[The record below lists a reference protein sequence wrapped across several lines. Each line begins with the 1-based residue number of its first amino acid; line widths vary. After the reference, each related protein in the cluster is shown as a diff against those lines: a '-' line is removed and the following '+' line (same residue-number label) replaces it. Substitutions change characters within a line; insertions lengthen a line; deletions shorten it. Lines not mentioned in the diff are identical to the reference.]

1 MRLPFDFNNSNLNE
15 EARIKLTYNSPELK
29 QNIEISIDGDEIS
42 IDTLLDSFER
52 FIGALGIH
60 IPENVMLG
68 FVELEELDEDGD
80 NDDKEGGGTIKFTL
94 DDDEDDE
101 DDEKE

>member
-1 MRLPFDFNNSNLNE
+1 MRLPFDFNNPNLNE

-29 QNIEISIDGDEIS
+29 QNIEISMDGNEIS
-42 IDTLLDSFER
+42 IEALLDSFER

-68 FVELEELDEDGD
+68 FVELEETDDEEDS
-80 NDDKEGGGTIKFTL
+80 KEGGGTIKFTL
-94 DDDEDDE
+94 EDDEDDE
-101 DDEKE
+101 DDEE